1 MAGTSPAM
9 TPKVTRRAFANGL
22 TATLVSLS
30 RAARA
35 QPQGVPPEGYRIL
48 EARKAGLR
56 LLPAPAQESPCFS
69 YDGAAPGPLLRVRQ
83 GEDVRVRLV
92 NRLDQPTTLHWQG
105 LRGENAVDG
114 VGNLTQKP
122 VAPGA
127 SFDISF
133 KASDA
138 GLYLYKPSL
147 VPHGAEQIARG
158 MSGVLIVDESD
169 PPDVDRDLLV
179 VMQDF
184 ALQPNGAFAS
194 FDASPPLEGRIGD
207 HLTANLAAAP
217 LQETAAPGAR
227 LRLRLV
233 NACAARI
240 AVSTFE
246 GAQPFCIAIDG
257 QPCEPFNLVRNTAPL
272 APGARFDFFL
282 DMPATEGAEVKLG
295 LWSGQDR
302 PLRPFLSIKAQ
313 GAPARAKGPIKPLPM
328 NNRLP
333 PEIRLG
339 EAKKAELVIEPPK
352 AAGKGWTING
362 ASMGYSAKP
371 LFTVRR
377 GTPVSFGF
385 QNRSSVAISM
395 HVHGFAMRLLHDLD
409 DGWEPYWRNAVI
421 VPKGVTKHVALLADA
436 PGRWAVCSD
445 IADQEANGLACWFEV
460 V

>member
-1 MAGTSPAM
+1 MNLRPS
-9 TPKVTRRAFANGL
+9 RRAVLGSLA
-22 TATLVSLS
+22 ATLVPL
-30 RAARA
+30 RAGA
-35 QPQGVPPEGYRIL
+35 QQEQKAPDGFRIL
-48 EARKAGLR
+48 EARKNGLR
-56 LLPAPAQESPCFS
+56 LMPAPAQESAGLS
-69 YDGAAPGPLLRVRQ
+69 YDGATPGPLLRARQ

-133 KASDA
+133 KANDA

-147 VPHGAEQIARG
+147 VPHGAEQISRG
-158 MSGVLIVDESD
+158 LSGILIVDETD
-169 PPDVDRDLLV
+169 PPEIDRDLLV
-179 VMQDF
+179 VVQDF
-184 ALQPNGAFAS
+184 ALQANGHFVS
-194 FDASPPLEGRIGD
+194 FESAPPLEGRIGD

-257 QPCEPFNLVRNTAPL
+257 QPCEPFNLVRNTAPV

-295 LWSGQDR
+295 LWNGQDK
-302 PLRPFLSIKAQ
+302 PLRPLLAIRAQ
-313 GAPARAKGPIKPLPM
+313 GAAAKPKGPIRPLPM
-328 NNRLP
+328 NTRLP

-352 AAGKGWTING
+352 PGKGWTING
-362 ASMGYSAKP
+362 ASMGYAAKP
-371 LFTVRR
+371 LFTIKR

-385 QNRSSVAISM
+385 QNRSGVAIAM

-421 VPKGVTKHVALLADA
+421 VPKGATKHVALLADA
-436 PGRWAVCSD
+436 PGKWAVCSD

-460 V
+460 T

>member
-1 MAGTSPAM
+1 MSLRLS
-9 TPKVTRRAFANGL
+9 RRAIIGSLA
-22 TATLVSLS
+22 ATLVPLRVDAQQEQ
-30 RAARA
+30 RA
-35 QPQGVPPEGYRIL
+35 PDGFRIL
-48 EARKAGLR
+48 EARKTGLQ
-56 LLPAPAQESPCFS
+56 PAPAQESACFG
-69 YDGAAPGPLLRVRQ
+69 YDGVAPGPLLRVRQ

-122 VAPGA
+122 VAPGGA
-127 SFDISF
+127 FDISF
-133 KASDA
+133 KAADS
-138 GLYLYKPSL
+138 GIYLYKPSL

-158 MSGVLIVDESD
+158 MSGVLIVDEAD
-169 PPDVDRDLLV
+169 PPEIDRDLIV

-184 ALQPNGAFAS
+184 ALQANGHFAP
-194 FDASPPLEGRIGD
+194 FDPAPPEGRIGD

-217 LQETAAPGAR
+217 LQEAAAPGAR

-257 QPCEPFNLVRNTAPL
+257 QPCEPFNLVRNSAPV
-272 APGARFDFFL
+272 APGARFDFLL
-282 DMPATEGAEVKLG
+282 DMPDKEGAEVKLG
-295 LWSGQDR
+295 LWNGQDR
-302 PLRPFLSIKAQ
+302 PLRPLLAIKAQ
-313 GAPARAKGPIKPLPM
+313 GAAARPKGPIKPLAV
-328 NNRLP
+328 NTRLP

-352 AAGKGWTING
+352 TGKGWTING
-362 ASMGYSAKP
+362 ASMGYSGKP
-371 LFTVRR
+371 LFSIKR

-436 PGRWAVCSD
+436 PGKWAVCSD